1 MMQLPLLLLTSFF
14 AGPSFG
20 QVEIHEWTNKG
31 GRTIKAKFISGDDST
46 VTIFLNGRNFVLKL
60 SDLSEESQALARKLS
75 APPPPC
81 LRHPQRPLL
90 PPGRAFSASLACEA
104 GWFGWQIRFAHAGFG
119 QVGELPF
126 GARDL
131 HS

>member
-1 MMQLPLLLLTSFF
+1 MMQSPLLLLLTFF
-14 AGPSFG
+14 AGPIFA

-31 GRTIKAKFISGDDST
+31 GRTIKAKFISGDAST

-75 APPPPC
+75 APPAPASTSPAKT
-81 LRHPQRPLL
+81 PSSSGVEPSLL
-90 PPGRAFSASLACEA
+90 PRLLRPSVRVANS
-104 GWFGWQIRFAHAGFG
+104 FAHAGFW

-126 GARDL
+126 GAGDR

>member
-1 MMQLPLLLLTSFF
+1 MMQSPLLLLLTFF
-14 AGPSFG
+14 AGPIFA

-31 GRTIKAKFISGDDST
+31 GRTIKAKFISGDAST
-46 VTIFLNGRNFVLKL
+46 VTIFLYGRNFVLKL

-75 APPPPC
+75 APC
-81 LRHPQRPLL
+81 ARVYAPQRLLL
-90 PPGRAFSASLACEA
+90 PPGSSLPPPPSTVKTV
-104 GWFGWQIRFAHAGFG
+104 GSGGKSFAHAGFW

-126 GARDL
+126 GAGDR